1 MPGEEGGSYGRKIPA
16 PLGWIE
22 ARGTSFAAPLVAGV
36 AARILQ
42 LNPTLDVEGVRL
54 QIKNLADRVGEAPL
68 DHPWAGS
75 WLGVTYTFDGAREG
89 IAQAPQ

>member
-1 MPGEEGGSYGRKIPA
+1 
-16 PLGWIE
+16 
-22 ARGTSFAAPLVAGV
+22 VAGV

-54 QIKNLADRVGEAPL
+54 QIQDLGDRVGEAPL
-68 DHPWAGS
+68 DHPWDDS
-75 WLGVTYTFDGAREG
+75 WLGVNYTFDGIREG